1 MPQAVIDAI
10 LQNGSGF
17 ENGKYRIALHFQQS
31 LSAQENADF
40 LKREYGTGGRLPA
53 LIGTD
58 IHMNYDSKGI
68 TLTRGSIMNPD
79 TQVVLPWMNVQKRI
93 GELLAAGRYLN
104 RKEAERLPAFAEEQ
118 EESCGCKRRKWPGAN
133 CRSRMHR
140 RGFPDRT
147 HKRNRNT
154 RR

>member
-1 MPQAVIDAI
+1 M
-10 LQNGSGF
+10 QNGSGF

-40 LKREYGTGGRLPA
+40 LKREYGTGGRLSA

-68 TLTRGSIMNPD
+68 TLTRGSILNPD
-79 TQVVLPWMNVQKRI
+79 TQVVLPWMKVQKRI

-104 RKEAERLPAFAEEQ
+104 RQEAERLPAFAEEQ
-118 EESCGCKRRKWPGAN
+118 EEKRRLQAAELA
-133 CRSRMHR
+133 RSDAPQPDVLPSE
-140 RGFPDRT
+140 GFPHPEAQAD
-147 HKRNRNT
+147 RNT